1 MQISEKYLA
10 ANDTEVLDH
19 LNGIRFGTLVSHGVD
34 GFDATPIPWVAEMT
48 SGGTVLWGHLATA
61 NPQLE
66 CLRDNPDVVVTFTGA
81 NAYVTPRGL
90 PTPKSAPTWNYIAV
104 HLHGRSEVLDV
115 AETEFAVERLVTA
128 MENDRE
134 QPWRTSEME
143 ARRDKLLQ
151 FVTGVR
157 IHARCINTK
166 FKLGQNER
174 LDDLERI
181 LDNLESEG
189 RQDMVVHMRRVNAG
203 RLVKQ

>member
-1 MQISEKYLA
+1 MQIGEKFRVA
-10 ANDTEVLDH
+10 SDTEVLEH
-19 LNGIRFGTLVSHGVD
+19 LNDIRFGTLVSHGED

-48 SGGTVLWGHLATA
+48 GDGTVLWGHLANA

-66 CLRDNPDVVVTFTGA
+66 CLRDNPDVIVTFTGA

-104 HLHGRSEVLDV
+104 HLHGRCEVLDV
-115 AETEFAVERLVTA
+115 AETEYAVERLVTA

-134 QPWRTSEME
+134 LSWRTSEME
-143 ARRDKLLQ
+143 ARRNMLLR

-157 IHARCINTK
+157 IRARCINAK

-174 LDDLERI
+174 LEDLERI
-181 LDNLESEG
+181 LDNLEHEG
-189 RQDMVVHMRRVNAG
+189 QRDMVAHMRRANAG
-203 RLVKQ
+203 RLAKQ